1 MPRFIIHTEG
11 DRERAM
17 LLLKGADITKRQVFE
32 LKRLVVKR
40 SLSQNALYWLWLSCI
55 SDETGNDKDNLH
67 CYYSNMFLPNIY
79 ILVFSETMIKPK
91 STTELDTAEFTVYLE
106 KIRIHAAEWNV
117 ILPLPVDKN
126 FEEFY
131 AKYQG
136 YVG

>member
-1 MPRFIIHTEG
+1 MPRFIIDTEAA
-11 DRERAM
+11 RERAI

-40 SLSQNALYWLWLSCI
+40 SLSQNALYWMWLSCI

-67 CYYSNMFLPNIY
+67 DYYRESFMPKKEV
-79 ILVFSETMIKPK
+79 LVFSETRMKPK
-91 STTELDTAEFTVYLE
+91 STTELDTSEFTVYLE

-136 YVG
+136 YIG